1 MTKYICP
8 NNTVDQCLIS
18 SLTVKQRKWMK
29 NIIDI
34 EHHMS
39 IYVPLT
45 QISENFMQ
53 KILSSRGQEVPIV
66 NNRKCIFTQCV
77 SEEPCMMYDVYTGDI
92 FS

>member
-1 MTKYICP
+1 
-8 NNTVDQCLIS
+8 
-18 SLTVKQRKWMK
+18 MK
-29 NIIDI
+29 NIIYI

-66 NNRKCIFTQCV
+66 NNRKYIFNQCD
-77 SEEPCMMYDVYTGDI
+77 SEEIRMMYDVY
-92 FS
+92 SHSS

>member
-1 MTKYICP
+1 
-8 NNTVDQCLIS
+8 
-18 SLTVKQRKWMK
+18 MK

-53 KILSSRGQEVPIV
+53 KNLSSRGQEVPIV

-77 SEEPCMMYDVYTGDI
+77 SEELCILYDCAPSQQCIYTCI
-92 FS
+92 VQL